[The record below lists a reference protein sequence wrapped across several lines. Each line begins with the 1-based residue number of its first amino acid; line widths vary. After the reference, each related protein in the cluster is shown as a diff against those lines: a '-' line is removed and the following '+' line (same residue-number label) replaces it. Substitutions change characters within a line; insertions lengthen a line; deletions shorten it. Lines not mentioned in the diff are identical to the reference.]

1 MTLAGNRATLIRR
14 TLITVALAALAA
26 FPLVSNDLY
35 YQTMLIVTF
44 LLAIGATGWNI
55 MGGYAGYISLGNS
68 AFVGLGAYTTG
79 ILAAKNNVSPFLGC
93 LAGGLVCAVAAAA
106 LSLVT
111 RRTRGMYF
119 IIVTFAA
126 LQLLGIVATIWSG
139 LTGGSQG
146 LALPIPTWPLTYQN
160 WPFYYPLLALLVLA
174 VAVSAWVR
182 RSKLGLGL
190 FAIQDDEDKAAG
202 LGLAVNAYKLI
213 AFVLG
218 GTFLGVA
225 GGIYAYYVTFLNVS
239 AVFDIVTSMLI
250 VLAALLGGRGTL
262 WGPVLG
268 AFIVEPLANLTS
280 TSLGG
285 ADAGAIRL
293 LLFGGLLGL
302 VVIFLP
308 RGILPTVT
316 SWKNQRQGHQQGD
329 QERVRLTL
337 PRRIPAKGD
346 QGIGRDHA
354 HRPPLG
360 LRLPGRRTGDPQEQA
375 RHSPAPASVGRDG
388 RPAAAS
394 ASVDAGPVLAVRA
407 LSRSFGGLRAV
418 DDVDLDLSPASVTG
432 LLGPNGSGKTTLFNL
447 VDGTV
452 RPSSGQLTLAGRRIE
467 RGRRQA
473 RSHAGLARTYQ
484 LPRLFPSL
492 TVLENVVLAE
502 PRFSLGRLLRPRVTA
517 AERARAAAVLADLGL
532 SRYADTS
539 PAALSYGQRKLI
551 ELAQVLWLDPALVL
565 LDEPAAGISPALSQ
579 RLADT
584 IRQLR
589 DKGVSVLL
597 VEHDVAF
604 LASLSDRVYVMANG
618 KIIASGTVA
627 EISADPAVVDA
638 YLGDQVALAAGNS
651 LGAGNSLVAENT
663 LVVEDTVES
672 TS

>member
-1 MTLAGNRATLIRR
+1 MTAAKNRATLSRR
-14 TLITVALAALAA
+14 MLIALALVALSV

-35 YQTMLIVTF
+35 YQTVLILTF

-79 ILAAKNNVSPFLGC
+79 ILAARDNVSPFLGC
-93 LAGGLVCAVAAAA
+93 LVGGLVCAVAAAV

-146 LALPIPTWPLTYQN
+146 LALPIPTWSLTYQN

-174 VAVSAWVR
+174 IAVSAWVR

-190 FAIQDDEDKAAG
+190 FAIAGDEGKAAS
-202 LGLAVNAYKLI
+202 LGLATSAYKLI

-250 VLAALLGGRGTL
+250 VLSALLGGRGTL

-268 AFIVEPLANLTS
+268 AFIIEPLANLTS

-308 RGILPTVT
+308 RGLLPTVSAWT
-316 SWKNQRQGHQQGD
+316 RQRHDHHQNLD
-329 QERVRLTL
+329 DPERS
-337 PRRIPAKGD
+337 
-346 QGIGRDHA
+346 
-354 HRPPLG
+354 
-360 LRLPGRRTGDPQEQA
+360 RLPLFADLPQ
-375 RHSPAPASVGRDG
+375 
-388 RPAAAS
+388 PAAQAYEGSNPEPRTKHLTGTQPAAVS
-394 ASVDAGPVLAVRA
+394 AVLAVRGLA
-407 LSRSFGGLRAV
+407 RSFGGLRAV
-418 DDVDLDLSPASVTG
+418 DNVDLDLPPASVTG

-447 VDGTV
+447 IDGTV
-452 RPSSGQLTLAGRRIE
+452 RASSGQLTLGGRRVE
-467 RGRRQA
+467 RSGRQA
-473 RSHAGLARTYQ
+473 RAHAGLARTYQ
-484 LPRLFPSL
+484 LPRLFPGL
-492 TVLENVVLAE
+492 TVLENVVIAERRLSLA
-502 PRFSLGRLLRPRVTA
+502 RLFLPRVTV
-517 AERARAAAVLADLGL
+517 AERARAMAVLADLGL
-532 SRYADTS
+532 ARHANDS

-551 ELAQVLWLDPALVL
+551 ELAQVLWLHPALVL

-579 RLADT
+579 RLAGI
-584 IRQLR
+584 IRRLR
-589 DKGVSVLL
+589 AEGVGILL

-627 EISADPAVVDA
+627 EISADQAVVDA

-651 LGAGNSLVAENT
+651 
-663 LVVEDTVES
+663 VES
-672 TS
+672 AS

>member
-1 MTLAGNRATLIRR
+1 MASAKNPATLIRR
-14 TLITVALAALAA
+14 TLIALALAALAV

-35 YQTMLIVTF
+35 YQAMLILTF
-44 LLAIGATGWNI
+44 LVAIGATGWNI

-79 ILAAKNNVSPFLGC
+79 ILAAKDNVSPFLGC
-93 LAGGLVCAVAAAA
+93 LAGGLVCAVAAAV

-146 LALPIPTWPLTYQN
+146 LALPIPTWSLTYQN
-160 WPFYYPLLALLVLA
+160 WPFYYPLLALLVVA
-174 VAVSAWVR
+174 VAVAAWVR

-190 FAIQDDEDKAAG
+190 FAIADDEGKAAG
-202 LGLAVNAYKLI
+202 LGLATSAYKLI

-250 VLAALLGGRGTL
+250 VLSALLGGRGTL

-293 LLFGGLLGL
+293 LLFGGLLGI
-302 VVIFLP
+302 VVLFLP
-308 RGILPTVT
+308 RGLLPTV
-316 SWKNQRQGHQQGD
+316 SAWKEGD
-329 QERVRLTL
+329 QAAA
-337 PRRIPAKGD
+337 PDPA
-346 QGIGRDHA
+346 
-354 HRPPLG
+354 
-360 LRLPGRRTGDPQEQA
+360 LRSLLPGSQLL
-375 RHSPAPASVGRDG
+375 ASDQPGG
-388 RPAAAS
+388 RPAAPGAVAGSGTSSS
-394 ASVDAGPVLAVRA
+394 AGSVLAVRGLA
-407 LSRSFGGLRAV
+407 RSFGGLRAV
-418 DDVDLDLSPASVTG
+418 DHVDLDLPPATVTG

-447 VDGTV
+447 IDGTV
-452 RPSSGQLTLAGRRIE
+452 RPSSGQLTLAGRRVD
-467 RGRRQA
+467 RKSRQA
-473 RSHAGLARTYQ
+473 RAHAGLARTYQ

-492 TVLENVVLAE
+492 TVTENVVLAE
-502 PRFSLGRLLRPRVTA
+502 RRLSLARLFLPRVTA
-517 AERARAAAVLADLGL
+517 AERARALAVLANLGL
-532 SRYADTS
+532 AQYADTS

-579 RLADT
+579 RLAG
-584 IRQLR
+584 IIGQLR
-589 DKGVSVLL
+589 AEGVGVLL

-618 KIIASGTVA
+618 KIIACGTVA
-627 EISADPAVVDA
+627 EVSADQAVVDA
-638 YLGDQVALAAGNS
+638 YLGDQVALATGQATAAGH
-651 LGAGNSLVAENT
+651 L
-663 LVVEDTVES
+663 ES

>member
-1 MTLAGNRATLIRR
+1 MSKATASAKNPATLIRR
-14 TLITVALAALAA
+14 TLIALALAALAV

-35 YQTMLIVTF
+35 YQAMLILTF

-79 ILAAKNNVSPFLGC
+79 ILAAKDNVSPFLGC
-93 LAGGLVCAVAAAA
+93 LAGGLVCAVAAAV

-146 LALPIPTWPLTYQN
+146 LALPIPTWSLTYQN
-160 WPFYYPLLALLVLA
+160 WPFYYPLLALLVVA

-190 FAIQDDEDKAAG
+190 FAIQDDEGKAAG
-202 LGLAVNAYKLI
+202 LGLATSAYKLI

-268 AFIVEPLANLTS
+268 AFIIEPLANLTS

-293 LLFGGLLGL
+293 LLFGGLLGI
-302 VVIFLP
+302 VVLFLP
-308 RGILPTVT
+308 RGLLPTV
-316 SWKNQRQGHQQGD
+316 SAWKD
-329 QERVRLTL
+329 QKQSQDQKPDDPERVRLPL
-337 PRRIPAKGD
+337 VGSIPPEGD
-346 QGIGRDHA
+346 QPGDGQDPAHGRKTVTGSPTGGHA
-354 HRPPLG
+354 
-360 LRLPGRRTGDPQEQA
+360 
-375 RHSPAPASVGRDG
+375 APVSVHAGTSDG
-388 RPAAAS
+388 T
-394 ASVDAGPVLAVRA
+394 VLAVRGLA
-407 LSRSFGGLRAV
+407 RSFGGLRAV
-418 DDVDLDLSPASVTG
+418 DDVDLDLTQASVTG

-447 VDGTV
+447 IDGTV
-452 RPSSGQLTLAGRRIE
+452 RPSSGQLTLAGRRVD
-467 RGRRQA
+467 RKGRQA
-473 RSHAGLARTYQ
+473 RAHAGLARTYQ

-492 TVLENVVLAE
+492 TVTENVVLAE
-502 PRFSLGRLLRPRVTA
+502 RRLSLARLFLPRVTA
-517 AERARAAAVLADLGL
+517 AERARALAVLADLGL
-532 SRYADTS
+532 AQYADTS

-579 RLADT
+579 RLAGI

-589 DKGVSVLL
+589 AEGVGVLL

-618 KIIASGTVA
+618 KIIACGTVA
-627 EISADPAVVDA
+627 EVSADQAVVDA
-638 YLGDQVALAAGNS
+638 YLGDQVALATGQVTAAGHM
-651 LGAGNSLVAENT
+651 
-663 LVVEDTVES
+663 ES

>member
-1 MTLAGNRATLIRR
+1 MKYSRVNRATLVRR
-14 TLITVALAALAA
+14 ALIAAALVALAV

-35 YQTMLIVTF
+35 YQTVLILTF

-68 AFVGLGAYTTG
+68 AFIGLGAYTTG
-79 ILAAKNNVSPFLGC
+79 ILAAKDNLSPFLGC
-93 LAGGLVCAVAAAA
+93 LVGGLVAAIAA
-106 LSLVT
+106 GVLSLVT

-146 LALPIPTWPLTYQN
+146 LALPIPTWSLTYQN

-190 FAIQDDEDKAAG
+190 FAIADDEGKAAG
-202 LGLAVNAYKLI
+202 LGLATSAYKLI

-218 GTFLGVA
+218 GAFLGVA

-250 VLAALLGGRGTL
+250 VLSALLGGRGTL

-268 AFIVEPLANLTS
+268 AFIIEPLANLTS

-285 ADAGAIRL
+285 ANAGAIRL

-302 VVIFLP
+302 VVLFLP
-308 RGILPTVT
+308 RGLIPTVSGWRT
-316 SWKNQRQGHQQGD
+316 HRQTQDQNQSAS
-329 QERVRLTL
+329 ERSRLTQSA
-337 PRRIPAKGD
+337 PMT
-346 QGIGRDHA
+346 
-354 HRPPLG
+354 
-360 LRLPGRRTGDPQEQA
+360 PGGGTARADTTGTDTTAQA
-375 RHSPAPASVGRDG
+375 GT
-388 RPAAAS
+388 
-394 ASVDAGPVLAVRA
+394 VLAVRA

-418 DDVDLDLSPASVTG
+418 DEVDLDLAPASVTG

-447 VDGTV
+447 IDGTV
-452 RPSSGQLTLAGRRIE
+452 RPSSGRLTLAGRRLD
-467 RGRRQA
+467 RASRPA
-473 RSHAGLARTYQ
+473 RAHAGVGRTYQ

-502 PRFSLGRLLRPRVTA
+502 RRLSVTRLFLPRVTV
-517 AERARAAAVLADLGL
+517 AERARAVQVLADLGL
-532 SRYADTS
+532 TAYANAS
-539 PAALSYGQRKLI
+539 PADLSYGQRKLI
-551 ELAQVLWLDPALVL
+551 ELAQVLWLAPALVL

-579 RLADT
+579 RLAGM
-584 IRQLR
+584 IRRLR
-589 DKGVSVLL
+589 AEGVGVLL

-627 EISADPAVVDA
+627 EVSADQAVVDA
-638 YLGDQVALAAGNS
+638 YLGDQVALAVGTTLAVGNTV
-651 LGAGNSLVAENT
+651 GNT
-663 LVVEDTVES
+663 GES
-672 TS
+672 AS